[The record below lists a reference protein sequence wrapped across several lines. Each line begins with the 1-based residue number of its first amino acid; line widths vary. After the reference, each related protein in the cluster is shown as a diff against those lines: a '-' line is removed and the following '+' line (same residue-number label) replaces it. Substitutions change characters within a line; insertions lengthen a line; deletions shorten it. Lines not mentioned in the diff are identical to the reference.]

1 MRNFKNDECKI
12 CKSTNLVILD
22 QSAQCLNCKFYYIIR
37 IQSKKNL
44 QKLILKSG
52 TGSVLIKILRIF

>member
-22 QSAQCLNCKFYYIIR
+22 QSAQCLNCKVLLYYPTK
-37 IQSKKNL
+37 QKTSK
-44 QKLILKSG
+44 S
-52 TGSVLIKILRIF
+52 